1 MYFGFVL
8 IMLTVLVKTV
18 MIQVEGRDNIL
29 VGESER
35 IKMVE
40 VPIESR
46 RGQILDDKGNPLVT
60 SVSFYEIRMDPTVV
74 KKEIFDKDLD
84 SLALML
90 SKVYP
95 EKSSRGYAEM
105 IRKARASG
113 NRFLLIRRKATNEER
128 KKLRTFPIFREGRN
142 KGGII
147 DNIETIV
154 RKRPHG
160 ILAHRTLGYV
170 NEDVRV
176 GLEAAYDEVL
186 AGEQGIELK
195 QRLETGLKPTGSI
208 LKETVD
214 GSDIVTTI
222 DKDIQE
228 VAENEL
234 MNQLISENA
243 RHGSVIVMEVK
254 TGKIKAIAN
263 LQRTESGGYFET
275 YNFAVGLKSY
285 PGSTIKLASLMAL
298 LEDGKINIEDT
309 VKATGVFNFYNAK
322 LHDTG
327 NRAYGWISIKR
338 AFELSSNVIAR
349 VVDEAYKDD
358 PMQFVDRL
366 RSFGL
371 SESLGLEIAGEPEP
385 TMYQPG
391 DPSWSKI
398 SIPWMS
404 IGYEIQL
411 TPLQT
416 LTFYNAVANNGTVM
430 KPQFVSQIRKNGI
443 VEKEFDPVVLRQ
455 NICSENTINILKAC
469 LEGVVENGTG
479 KSLQS
484 ANFKIAGKTGTS
496 RLDAGPDSEEGL
508 KHQASFCGYFPAD
521 DPIYSCIVVIA
532 APSRNIYGSKVSG
545 TVFSAIANKVYST
558 HLKYQK
564 AINEQQLLAQVTP
577 PSLDGH
583 SGDLDMILN
592 NLHIKKKKN
601 SGNDWVSTTAKEKFV
616 ELNKREVVKGLVPN
630 VVGMGLK
637 DALYLLGNEG
647 LYVEVS
653 GTGHVVHQSIMP
665 GVKSPTGGVIK
676 LELR

>member
-1 MYFGFVL
+1 MIAV
-8 IMLTVLVKTV
+8 VVKTA
-18 MIQVEGRDNIL
+18 MIQFEGRDNIF
-29 VGESER
+29 VGGSDR

-40 VPIESR
+40 MPIEAR
-46 RGQILDDKGNPLVT
+46 RGQILDDKANPLVT
-60 SVSFYEIRMDPTVV
+60 SVSFFEIRMDASVV
-74 KKEIFDKDLD
+74 KQEIFNRDLD

-90 SKVYP
+90 NQIYP
-95 EKSSRGYAEM
+95 EKTAREYAEM
-105 IRKARASG
+105 IRKARATK

-128 KKLRTFPIFREGRN
+128 KQLRSFPIFREGRN
-142 KGGII
+142 KGGLI

-170 NEDVRV
+170 KDDIRV
-176 GLEAAYDEVL
+176 GLEAAYDQVL
-186 AGEQGIELK
+186 SGEQGIELK
-195 QRLETGLKPTGSI
+195 QKMQTGLKPTGTM

-214 GSDIVTTI
+214 GSDILTTL

-263 LQRTESGGYFET
+263 LQRTETGEYFET
-275 YNFAVGLKSY
+275 YNFAIGLKSY
-285 PGSTIKLASLMAL
+285 PGSTMKLASLMAL
-298 LEDGKINIEDT
+298 LEDGKISIDDT
-309 VKATGVFNFYNAK
+309 VKATGIFRFYNRE
-322 LHDTG
+322 LHDTD

-338 AFELSSNVIAR
+338 AFELSSNVIAK
-349 VVDEAYKDD
+349 VVNDAYRDD
-358 PMQFVDRL
+358 PKKFVDRL
-366 RSFGL
+366 KSFGL
-371 SESLGLEIAGEPEP
+371 ADSLDLEILGEPTPTLREP
-385 TMYQPG
+385 G
-391 DPSWSKI
+391 HKNWSGI
-398 SIPWMS
+398 SLPWMS
-404 IGYEIQL
+404 IGYEVEL

-416 LTFYNAVANNGTVM
+416 LTFYNAVANNGKVM
-430 KPQFVSQIRKNGI
+430 KPQFVSQIRRNGV
-443 VEKEFDPVVLRQ
+443 VEKEFKPVVLRD
-455 NICSENTINILKAC
+455 NICSQRTIDILKSC

-479 KSLQS
+479 RSLQS

-496 RLDAGPDSEEGL
+496 RLDAGPDTEEGL

-564 AINEQQLLAQVTP
+564 AVNEQRLVAESTP
-577 PSLDGH
+577 PSMDGH
-583 SGDLDMILN
+583 RGDLEVVLN
-592 NLHIKKKKN
+592 RLEIKKKQN
-601 SGNDWVSTTAKEKFV
+601 SAYDWVSTRALEKYV
-616 ELNKREVVKGLVPN
+616 EMNQREMARGLVPN

-647 LYVEVS
+647 LHVEVS
-653 GTGHVVHQSIMP
+653 GTGRVVHQSLMP
-665 GVKSPTGGVIK
+665 GVNVSTGGSIK

>member
-1 MYFGFVL
+1 
-8 IMLTVLVKTV
+8 
-18 MIQVEGRDNIL
+18 
-29 VGESER
+29 
-35 IKMVE
+35 
-40 VPIESR
+40 
-46 RGQILDDKGNPLVT
+46 
-60 SVSFYEIRMDPTVV
+60 
-74 KKEIFDKDLD
+74 
-84 SLALML
+84 
-90 SKVYP
+90 
-95 EKSSRGYAEM
+95 
-105 IRKARASG
+105 
-113 NRFLLIRRKATNEER
+113 
-128 KKLRTFPIFREGRN
+128 
-142 KGGII
+142 
-147 DNIETIV
+147 
-154 RKRPHG
+154 
-160 ILAHRTLGYV
+160 
-170 NEDVRV
+170 
-176 GLEAAYDEVL
+176 
-186 AGEQGIELK
+186 
-195 QRLETGLKPTGSI
+195 
-208 LKETVD
+208 
-214 GSDIVTTI
+214 
-222 DKDIQE
+222 
-228 VAENEL
+228 
-234 MNQLISENA
+234 
-243 RHGSVIVMEVK
+243 MEVK

-358 PMQFVDRL
+358 PMKFVDRL

-521 DPIYSCIVVIA
+521 DPI
-532 APSRNIYGSKVSG
+532 
-545 TVFSAIANKVYST
+545 
-558 HLKYQK
+558 
-564 AINEQQLLAQVTP
+564 
-577 PSLDGH
+577 
-583 SGDLDMILN
+583 
-592 NLHIKKKKN
+592 
-601 SGNDWVSTTAKEKFV
+601 
-616 ELNKREVVKGLVPN
+616 
-630 VVGMGLK
+630 
-637 DALYLLGNEG
+637 
-647 LYVEVS
+647 
-653 GTGHVVHQSIMP
+653 
-665 GVKSPTGGVIK
+665 
-676 LELR
+676 